1 MRDYKLKRKKKSL
14 AAYNHLDTENNRLWL
29 DIYPLY
35 SQAEAQI
42 AAKILDY
49 EFLSIGVLG
58 YFTKASGNLSLGDNS
73 EVTKSW
79 MLS

>member
-42 AAKILDY
+42 AAKKLDKEY
-49 EFLSIGVLG
+49 LAIGGLG
-58 YFTKASGNLSLGDNS
+58 DFTKACAKLALGDNN
-73 EVTKSW
+73 EVTKSGRV
-79 MLS
+79 S